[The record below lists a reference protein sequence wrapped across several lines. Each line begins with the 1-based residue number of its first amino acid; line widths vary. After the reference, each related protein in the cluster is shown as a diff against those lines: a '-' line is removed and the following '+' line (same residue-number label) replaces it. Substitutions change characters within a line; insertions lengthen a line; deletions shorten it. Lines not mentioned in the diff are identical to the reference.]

1 MSEEHHQRVTK
12 PKQERAMNMSSARQK
27 KKKAVA
33 PGQAVNSKSPAFLRG
48 AISTFILFHLIA
60 ITCWAAPT
68 SFWLVAGIR
77 GLVSPY
83 MAWSGLFQSW
93 DTFAPNPP
101 TANSYVKAAVV
112 TQDHRIHVWAFPRME
127 ELSYSQRYFKERY
140 RKFSE
145 VMLQPNNAAILPDIA
160 KHIARSFN
168 SPTDPPEKVLLV
180 QYQTDITPGADETR
194 KPTPKE
200 FAFYDDYVQPE
211 DLK

>member
-1 MSEEHHQRVTK
+1 
-12 PKQERAMNMSSARQK
+12 MNMSSARQK
-27 KKKAVA
+27 MKKAVA
-33 PGQAVNSKSPAFLRG
+33 PGQAVNSESSAFLRG
-48 AISTFILFHLIA
+48 AITTFILFHLIA

-68 SFWLVAGIR
+68 TFWLVVGIR
-77 GLVSPY
+77 GLVRPY
-83 MAWSGLFQSW
+83 MLWSGLFQSW

-101 TANSYVKAAVV
+101 NANSYVKAAVV
-112 TQDHRIHVWAFPRME
+112 TQDHHIHVWAFPRME

-168 SPTDPPEKVLLV
+168 SQTDPPEKVLLV
-180 QYQTDITPGADETR
+180 QYQTDITPGADETH
-194 KPTPKE
+194 KPTPRE
-200 FAFYDDYVQPE
+200 LAFYDDYVQPE

>member
-1 MSEEHHQRVTK
+1 
-12 PKQERAMNMSSARQK
+12 MNMVSARQK
-27 KKKAVA
+27 KKKAA
-33 PGQAVNSKSPAFLRG
+33 ARGRTNSESPAFLRG

-68 SFWLVAGIR
+68 NFWLVAAVR
-77 GLVSPY
+77 GLVRPY
-83 MAWSGLFQSW
+83 LRWSGLFQSW

-112 TQDHRIHVWAFPRME
+112 TRNHHIHVWAFPRME
-127 ELSYSQRYFKERY
+127 ELSYSERYRKERY
-140 RKFSE
+140 RKFAE

-160 KHIARSFN
+160 KYIARSFN
-168 SPTDPPEKVLLV
+168 SQTDPPERVLLV

-194 KPTPKE
+194 VPIPKP

>member
-1 MSEEHHQRVTK
+1 
-12 PKQERAMNMSSARQK
+12 MNMSSARQK
-27 KKKAVA
+27 KKKAVP
-33 PGQAVNSKSPAFLRG
+33 PGQAVNSESPVFLRG
-48 AISTFILFHLIA
+48 AISAFILFHLIA

-68 SFWLVAGIR
+68 SFWLVAGIK
-77 GLVSPY
+77 GLVRPY

-101 TANSYVKAAVV
+101 TANTYVKAVVV

-127 ELSYSQRYFKERY
+127 ELSYGQRYFKERY

-145 VMLQPNNAAILPDIA
+145 VMLQPSSAAILPDIA

-168 SPTDPPEKVLLV
+168 SPTDPPEKVLMV
-180 QYQTDITPGADETR
+180 QYQTDITPGMDKTR
-194 KPTPKE
+194 APTPKE

-211 DLK
+211 NLK

>member
-1 MSEEHHQRVTK
+1 
-12 PKQERAMNMSSARQK
+12 MNMSSARQK

-33 PGQAVNSKSPAFLRG
+33 PRRAVQSGSSAFFRG
-48 AISTFILFHLIA
+48 AISTFIVFHLIA

-77 GLVSPY
+77 GLVRPY
-83 MAWSGLFQSW
+83 MLWSGLFQSW

-101 TANSYVKAAVV
+101 NANSYVKAAVV
-112 TQDHRIHVWAFPRME
+112 TEDHHIHVWAFPRME

-145 VMLQPNNAAILPDIA
+145 VMLQPSSAAILPDIA

>member
-1 MSEEHHQRVTK
+1 
-12 PKQERAMNMSSARQK
+12 MNMSSARQK

-33 PGQAVNSKSPAFLRG
+33 SGQAVNAESSPFLRG
-48 AISTFILFHLIA
+48 AMSTFILFHLIA

-68 SFWLVAGIR
+68 SFWLVSGIR
-77 GLVSPY
+77 GIVRPY
-83 MAWSGLFQSW
+83 MLWSGLFQSW

-101 TANSYVKAAVV
+101 TVNSYVKAAVV
-112 TQDHRIHVWAFPRME
+112 TQDRRIHVWAFPRME

-140 RKFSE
+140 RKLSE

-160 KHIARSFN
+160 NHIARLFN
-168 SPTDPPEKVLLV
+168 NQTDPPEKVLLV
-180 QYQTDITPGADETR
+180 QYQTDIKPGADETR
-194 KPTPKE
+194 KPIPKP